1 MSVVYHWVFGWVK
14 RVKID
19 SPALRSY
26 EVMSLSFELLWFVEL
41 IGWLVIGV
49 VVFTLQVEIYFWTMT
64 FVRV

>member
-1 MSVVYHWVFGWVK
+1 MYHWVFGWVK

-64 FVRV
+64 FVKV